1 MFKNLVLA
9 ASAVVLFASAPAFA
23 APEVGKP
30 APDFSATDVN
40 GQPFKLS
47 DHKGKTVVLE
57 WTNAECPFVVKHYE
71 TKNMQN
77 TQKAALDK
85 GVEWITINSSAPGKQ
100 GNVTAEEA
108 KKIATEAGATNT
120 AEILDASGEIGKLY
134 SAQTTPHMF
143 VIDKDGNLAYMG
155 AIDDNSSP
163 KHETVEGAKNY
174 VLAAVDELVAG
185 TPVSTPVTQPY
196 GCAVKY
202 AQ

>member
-23 APEVGKP
+23 APEAGKP

-40 GQPFKLS
+40 GQHFKLS
-47 DHKGKTVVLE
+47 DHKGKVVVLE
-57 WTNAECPFVVKHYE
+57 WTNAECPFVQKHYE

-77 TQKAALDK
+77 AQKTALEK
-85 GVEWITINSSAPGKQ
+85 GVEWVTINSSAEGKQ
-100 GNVTAEEA
+100 GHVTADEA
-108 KKIATEAGATNT
+108 KKIATDEGATNT
-120 AEILDASGEIGKLY
+120 AEILDASGEIGHLY
-134 SAQTTPHMF
+134 GAQTTPHMF
-143 VIDKDGNLAYMG
+143 VIDKDGNVAYMG

-163 KHETVEGAKNY
+163 KHDTVAGAKNY
-174 VLAAVDELVAG
+174 VLAAIDELNAG

-202 AQ
+202 SQ